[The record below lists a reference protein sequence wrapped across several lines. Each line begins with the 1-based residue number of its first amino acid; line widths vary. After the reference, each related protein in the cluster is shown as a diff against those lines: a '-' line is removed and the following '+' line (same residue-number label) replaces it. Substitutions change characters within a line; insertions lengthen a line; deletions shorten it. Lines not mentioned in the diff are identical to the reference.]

1 MVGGH
6 VVREHACSCAGWRIQ
21 GWVCMQKAW
30 HGSWQEKKKKRK
42 HMKDVC
48 CKTKGIR
55 VSHDHSVEVAKS
67 GKHVSLRGRR
77 ASA

>member
-1 MVGGH
+1 MRAAALDGVYRDGY
-6 VVREHACSCAGWRIQ
+6 ACRRL
-21 GWVCMQKAW
+21 
-30 HGSWQEKKKKRK
+30 GSWQEKKKKRK

-67 GKHVSLRGRR
+67 GKHVSLRGQR